1 MNNIQIISDK
11 NLRSKKIKKSL
22 LKILKESE
30 LKKPKTIIVIGG
42 DGFMLQTLKKN
53 KTSKK
58 FFYGI
63 NSGNYGFL
71 MNKFSSKNFVKNFI
85 KSKIVSISPLEM
97 IVKNYKNYTKKHI
110 AINEV
115 SILRQSRQAASLS
128 INHGSKQIIKELVS
142 DGVLVSTPA
151 GSTAYNLSVHGPI
164 LSLNS
169 KKLSI
174 SPISPFRPRRWRGKI
189 VSDRTKIVIKNL
201 NPKKRP
207 ISAVADNIEVRN
219 AKNIIVKTN
228 QKIKFN
234 LLYDQNRSLQKKIKI
249 EQLRRETS

>member
-1 MNNIQIISDK
+1 
-11 NLRSKKIKKSL
+11 
-22 LKILKESE
+22 
-30 LKKPKTIIVIGG
+30 
-42 DGFMLQTLKKN
+42 MLQTLKKN
-53 KTSKK
+53 KKSKRL
-58 FFYGI
+58 FYGV

-71 MNKFSSKNFVKNFI
+71 MNKFSSKNFFKNFI
-85 KSKIVSISPLEM
+85 RSKTVSISPLEM
-97 IVKNYKNYTKKHI
+97 VVKNYKNNIKKHI

-128 INHGSKQIIKELVS
+128 ISHGSIQIIKELVS

-174 SPISPFRPRRWRGKI
+174 SPISAFRPRRWKGKI
-189 VSDRTKIVIKNL
+189 VSDRSKIVIKNL

-219 AKNIIVKTN
+219 AKNITIKTN

-234 LLYDQNRSLQKKIKI
+234 LLYDKNRSLQKKIKI

>member
-1 MNNIQIISDK
+1 MRNIQIISDK
-11 NLRSKKIKKSL
+11 NLNSLRIKKSL
-22 LKILKESE
+22 LSILKKTK
-30 LKKPKTIIVIGG
+30 LKKSNGIIVVGG

-53 KTSKK
+53 KKSNKL
-58 FFYGI
+58 FYGV

-71 MNKFSSKNFVKNFI
+71 MNKFSPKNFI
-85 KSKIVSISPLEM
+85 KNFTRSSIVSISPLEM
-97 IVKNYKNYTKKHI
+97 TVKNNNNSTKKHI

-128 INHGSKQIIKELVS
+128 INYGSKQIIKELVS

-174 SPISPFRPRRWRGKI
+174 SPISPFRPRRWKGKI
-189 VSDRTKIVIKNL
+189 VSDRSKIVIRNL

-207 ISAVADNIEVRN
+207 ISAVADNI
-219 AKNIIVKTN
+219 
-228 QKIKFN
+228 
-234 LLYDQNRSLQKKIKI
+234 
-249 EQLRRETS
+249 